1 MHCNLCCV
9 KLRVDVLLQ
18 LLQEGVMPLRL
29 FELKHAFKGDGG
41 TLIAHEAHMSHPC
54 LLLPGKH
61 IPGARPGSVQLTP
74 CVGSWNS
81 AVLLAAS
88 RVSALMV
95 WNARLG
101 SAASAPRLYPLL
113 PIMPGGVDGKGLF
126 ARPDSSC
133 SFRFAASAVPP
144 FCICSS

>member
-1 MHCNLCCV
+1 MC
-9 KLRVDVLLQ
+9 
-18 LLQEGVMPLRL
+18 E
-29 FELKHAFKGDGG
+29 ELKHAFEGDGG
-41 TLIAHEAHMSHPC
+41 TLITHDAHMSHPC
-54 LLLPGKH
+54 LLLPGKD
-61 IPGARPGSVQLTP
+61 IPMSLWQGKVYLTP
-74 CVGSWNS
+74 WVGSWNS

-95 WNARLG
+95 WNALLG

-133 SFRFAASAVPP
+133 SFLFAASAVPP
-144 FCICSS
+144 FCTRS